1 MKKINNLKAI
11 KIILIVLI
19 TIISGSDNIY
29 AQKPIFDSL
38 WNAFKQAKRDTTR
51 ILFFLNIGDI
61 YEYNM
66 PDSAIFFY
74 QKAFNLSEE
83 NISASLNEYPTNLSG
98 INNMTNLERKFL
110 SLKAT
115 SISYIGIIHKEQGNY
130 AQAIEYYQKALKIGE
145 GFNGSS
151 DIATVTIGKKLMSKC
166 YSYIGIVH
174 FLQGSYDNAIEYF
187 IKSLKI
193 EEELNNK
200 SGMTYCYNFIGQ
212 VYYKIGSYYKA
223 IEYYQISLKIS
234 EELNDKIGMIYCYN
248 NIAGVH
254 FEKGNYEESIE
265 YIQNAL
271 KIVEEINDKKEM
283 SNCYSNLGSN
293 YKKQGNFDKATEY
306 YLKALKIK
314 QELNDI
320 NGLAIIYLNIA
331 DLNISL
337 ADSSILNENQRF
349 SFLNKAIEYGIR
361 AYDLA
366 VEIDALPT
374 KNNAAESLKNAYIKI
389 GRFKEAI
396 KFAEIF
402 IATKDSMFSEEKTK
416 SLAEM
421 GAKYESEKREL
432 TIQKL
437 EKEKLLQN
445 ETLAR
450 KNAES
455 KKQRILIFSFL
466 AGFLIILVFSIF
478 LYRLFIQ
485 KKIANIILSQQKEEI
500 SAQRDEIETQRDLVT
515 EQKEHIEEIHKEVT
529 DSINYAERIQRSFLA
544 TKELLDENLNLS
556 LRGTASPDSSS
567 GKQSLSTPPSLRG
580 TKQSF
585 EDETNYFV
593 FFKPKDVVSG
603 DFYWA
608 GKLQNGNFAL
618 ATADST
624 GHGVPGAIMSILNIS
639 SLEKAVEQGICEP
652 SEILNHTRKTI
663 IERLKKDGSP
673 EGGKDGMDASLIC
686 FDFENLKLTYSA
698 ANNPIWIIRPV
709 TQSSGLLDEPE
720 VHVTGEDA
728 SANLKPQTLN
738 LKLIELNPDKMP
750 IGKHDK
756 DQISFTQHEFQLQK
770 GDVIYTL
777 TDGFQDQ
784 FGGPKGKKFM
794 TKNLKQLL
802 ITNCQL
808 PMEEQKQV
816 LEKTLVEWIGDGEQI
831 DDITIMGIRI

>member
-1 MKKINNLKAI
+1 LKKINNLKAI